1 MARRHWTL
9 LFLSD
14 SAQQVKQYRFPRA
27 VVQLAI
33 AVVLVAVSTISSI
46 GTAVYMKLHAPH
58 AAQAL
63 MRKNNQM
70 QRELNEVHVQV
81 AALQT
86 ELDVLAQ
93 HDEKFRLV
101 AGLEP
106 INDDVQKVGIGGGPL
121 EFASAASN
129 EVNELLRRAKLLSF
143 SWREA
148 RDTLAF
154 KHSRLEATPSIVP
167 TNGYIT
173 SAFSRSR
180 KHPILNR
187 ARPHEGVDISAP
199 RGTPIVA
206 AAKGRIRFSGPDGD
220 YGLSVEVDHGFGVV
234 TRYAHASKLLVQ
246 RGQTVE
252 RGQTIGLV
260 GETGLAVGPHLHYE
274 VLVNGK
280 PTNPRTWFLNM
291 EAIAD

>member
-14 SAQQVKQYRFPRA
+14 STQQVKQYRFPRT

-33 AVVLVAVSTISSI
+33 AVVMVTVSAISSI
-46 GTAVYMKLHAPH
+46 GTAIYMKAHAPQ

-70 QRELNEVHVQV
+70 QRELNEVHTQV

-93 HDEKFRLV
+93 EDEKFRLV

-106 INDDVQKVGIGGGPL
+106 INEDVQKVGIGGGPM

-129 EVNELLRRAKLLSF
+129 EVSELLRRAKLLNF

-148 RDTLAF
+148 RDTLEF
-154 KHSRLEATPSIVP
+154 KHTRMEATPSIIP
-167 TNGYIT
+167 TAGYIT
-173 SAFSRSR
+173 SGFSRSR
-180 KHPILNR
+180 RHPILNR
-187 ARPHEGVDISAP
+187 ARPHEGVDITAP
-199 RGTPIVA
+199 RGTPIIS
-206 AAKGRIRFSGPDGD
+206 AAKGRIRFSGRDGD
-220 YGLSVEVDHGFGVV
+220 YGLTVEVDHGFGVV
-234 TRYAHASKLLVQ
+234 TRYAHASKLLVT
-246 RGQTVE
+246 RGQMVD

-260 GETGLAVGPHLHYE
+260 GETGLASGPHLHYE

-280 PTNPRTWFLNM
+280 PTNPHTWFLNM
-291 EAIAD
+291 NAIAD